1 MREVHFISQAEAE
14 KLAPVASA
22 AMISITDPDKPE
34 ATLGDW
40 QLLHR
45 DSFYDGG
52 YSEDTIRTMKGS
64 FRMNYASYIDSCQ
77 AKNLSRFID
86 ELVLS
91 GISQIFVHCYYGE
104 SRSGAIALYLCNKH
118 GFTPNKPITKPN
130 RTVYDLL
137 SSPSKYESLIQS
149 YESQDI
155 VPSKGIYTKIWD
167 LFLVAI
173 GVRR

>member
-1 MREVHFISQAEAE
+1 
-14 KLAPVASA
+14 
-22 AMISITDPDKPE
+22 
-34 ATLGDW
+34 
-40 QLLHR
+40 
-45 DSFYDGG
+45 
-52 YSEDTIRTMKGS
+52 
-64 FRMNYASYIDSCQ
+64 MNYASYIDSCQ